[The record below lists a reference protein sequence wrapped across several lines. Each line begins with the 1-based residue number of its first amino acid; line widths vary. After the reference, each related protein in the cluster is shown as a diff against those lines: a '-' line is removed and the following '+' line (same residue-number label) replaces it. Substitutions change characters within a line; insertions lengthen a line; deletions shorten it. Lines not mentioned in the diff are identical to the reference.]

1 MIMYKTQHYVKKLWR
16 DVLIHLYLVA
26 MVCTF
31 IDCSYYFTVVR
42 VGSTH
47 EDISSQH
54 HPLVSMEKRRHMT
67 LQPIKLLSFI
77 VTIQWKQ
84 CIWMHLGLVLKS
96 WNFSGIMKNMLT
108 YGKFFRFFSY
118 LRAWWARISWRKL
131 HSFSDNLYTLFLFE
145 GSANLS
151 RNIRTKTVTFHVS
164 RFADFCFFC
173 MSSTVV
179 PTTLL

>member
-54 HPLVSMEKRRHMT
+54 HPLVSMEKRRRFDTAAHQVAKFYSDYSMDFNA
-67 LQPIKLLSFI
+67 SG
-77 VTIQWKQ
+77 
-84 CIWMHLGLVLKS
+84 CIWYGFFKS
-96 WNFSGIMKNMLT
+96 WNFSGI
-108 YGKFFRFFSY
+108 
-118 LRAWWARISWRKL
+118 I
-131 HSFSDNLYTLFLFE
+131 
-145 GSANLS
+145 
-151 RNIRTKTVTFHVS
+151 
-164 RFADFCFFC
+164 
-173 MSSTVV
+173 
-179 PTTLL
+179 

>member
-54 HPLVSMEKRRHMT
+54 HALVSMEKTEAHDTAHQVAKFYSDLFNGETMH
-67 LQPIKLLSFI
+67 LCIWYGFFQIMKFQWH
-77 VTIQWKQ
+77 QWKT
-84 CIWMHLGLVLKS
+84 CWLIW
-96 WNFSGIMKNMLT
+96 T
-108 YGKFFRFFSY
+108 FFRFFSY
-118 LRAWWARISWRKL
+118 FRAWWARWLLTPRVTHLERQLI
-131 HSFSDNLYTLFLFE
+131 YTLSLCFR
-145 GSANLS
+145 SAKLS
-151 RNIRTKTVTFHVS
+151 T
-164 RFADFCFFC
+164 
-173 MSSTVV
+173 
-179 PTTLL
+179 